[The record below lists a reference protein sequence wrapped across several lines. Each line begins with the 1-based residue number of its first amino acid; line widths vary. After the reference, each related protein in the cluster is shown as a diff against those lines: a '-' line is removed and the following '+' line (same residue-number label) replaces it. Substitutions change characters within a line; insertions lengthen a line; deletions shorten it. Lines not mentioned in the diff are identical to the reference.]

1 MVIVGKYLES
11 YQIYNS
17 HTQLISNKKLS
28 SEQNKIRNSVLSH
41 IFIASTL
48 NYIL

>member
-28 SEQNKIRNSVLSH
+28 SEQNKIRNSH